1 MTDVTVKSIKLLYI
15 RVCARTREGE
25 KNDEIH
31 NSQQTRCHKRI
42 SAPGLRQKRFTL
54 MCNSPQLARETTD
67 ISQKRTDIS
76 QKRTDISQKR
86 TDISQKRT
94 DISRKTT
101 DISRKTMDIFWEI
114 SQSIEESS
122 EQGDIVHC
130 LRKLGFNNQIKSV
143 QKLMND

>member
-1 MTDVTVKSIKLLYI
+1 MYI
-15 RVCARTREGE
+15 RVCSRTREGE

-42 SAPGLRQKRFTL
+42 IAPELRQKRFTL

-67 ISQKRTDIS
+67 ISRKRTDISRKRTDISQKRMDIS

-86 TDISQKRT
+86 TDISWKAT
-94 DISRKTT
+94 
-101 DISRKTMDIFWEI
+101 DIFWEI
-114 SQSIEESS
+114 SQSIEERT
-122 EQGDIVHC
+122 EQGDKVHC
-130 LRKLGFNNQIKSV
+130 LRKQGFNNQIKSV

>member
-1 MTDVTVKSIKLLYI
+1 MYI
-15 RVCARTREGE
+15 RVFARTREGE

-42 SAPGLRQKRFTL
+42 IAPELRQKRFTL

-67 ISQKRTDIS
+67 ISRKRTDISRKRTDISQKRMDIS

-86 TDISQKRT
+86 TDI
-94 DISRKTT
+94 
-101 DISRKTMDIFWEI
+101 FWEI
-114 SQSIEESS
+114 SQSIEERS

-130 LRKLGFNNQIKSV
+130 LRKQGLNNQIKSV

>member
-1 MTDVTVKSIKLLYI
+1 MCDRCDSKKHKTLVY
-15 RVCARTREGE
+15 TRMRAHELGRE
-25 KNDEIH
+25 NDEIH

-42 SAPGLRQKRFTL
+42 SAPGLRQKRCTL

-67 ISQKRTDIS
+67 F
-76 QKRTDISQKR
+76 
-86 TDISQKRT
+86 SQKRT

-101 DISRKTMDIFWEI
+101 DISQKRTDIFWKL
-114 SQSIEESS
+114 SQSIEERS

-130 LRKLGFNNQIKSV
+130 LRKQGFNNQIKSV

>member
-1 MTDVTVKSIKLLYI
+1 MYI

-42 SAPGLRQKRFTL
+42 IAPELRQKRFTL

-67 ISQKRTDIS
+67 ISRKTTDIF
-76 QKRTDISQKR
+76 
-86 TDISQKRT
+86 
-94 DISRKTT
+94 RKTT
-101 DISRKTMDIFWEI
+101 DISRKTTDIFWEI
-114 SQSIEESS
+114 SQSIEERS

-130 LRKLGFNNQIKSV
+130 LRKQGVNNQIKSV

>member
-1 MTDVTVKSIKLLYI
+1 MYI

-42 SAPGLRQKRFTL
+42 IAPELRQKRFTL

-67 ISQKRTDIS
+67 ISRKRTDISQKRMDIS

-86 TDISQKRT
+86 TDI
-94 DISRKTT
+94 
-101 DISRKTMDIFWEI
+101 FWEI
-114 SQSIEESS
+114 SQSIKEMS
-122 EQGDIVHC
+122 EQGYVVHC
-130 LRKLGFNNQIKSV
+130 LRKQGFNNQIKSV

>member
-1 MTDVTVKSIKLLYI
+1 MCVTDVTVKSIKLLYI
-15 RVCARTREGE
+15 RVCARTSEGE

-42 SAPGLRQKRFTL
+42 SAPELRQKRFTL
-54 MCNSPQLARETTD
+54 MCNSPRIARETTD
-67 ISQKRTDIS
+67 F
-76 QKRTDISQKR
+76 SQKR

-101 DISRKTMDIFWEI
+101 DIFWKL
-114 SQSIEESS
+114 SQSIEERS

-130 LRKLGFNNQIKSV
+130 LRKQGFNNQIKSV

>member
-1 MTDVTVKSIKLLYI
+1 MYI

-42 SAPGLRQKRFTL
+42 IAPELRQKRFTL

-67 ISQKRTDIS
+67 ISRKRTDIS
-76 QKRTDISQKR
+76 QKRM
-86 TDISQKRT
+86 DISQKRT

-101 DISRKTMDIFWEI
+101 DIFWEI
-114 SQSIEESS
+114 SQSIEERT
-122 EQGDIVHC
+122 EQGDKVHC
-130 LRKLGFNNQIKSV
+130 LRKQGFNNQIKSV